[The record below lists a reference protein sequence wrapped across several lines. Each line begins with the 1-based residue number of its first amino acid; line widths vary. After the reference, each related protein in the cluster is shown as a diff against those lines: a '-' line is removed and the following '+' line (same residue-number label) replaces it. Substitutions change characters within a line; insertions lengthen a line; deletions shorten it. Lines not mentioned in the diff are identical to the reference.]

1 MNIGTLLI
9 RFAPRLAVVCV
20 VLLAAVACARATHI
34 IGGDMYYDYLGANQY
49 RVTLRLYRDC
59 GPDNV
64 NQTGF
69 DALAQ
74 IGVFNSAGALVE
86 NASVGFTQE
95 IQVPVELNDPCLS
108 APPSVC
114 VSTTEYVHVFTL
126 PPIPGGYTISY
137 QRCCR
142 TPAMV
147 NLAGQQGL
155 TCTVSIPGPPDAG
168 NSSARFNDY
177 PPIALCLGQDMSFD
191 HSAVDPD
198 GDQLVYSLCSP
209 FQGADAINP
218 APAPVAPPYDA
229 VNWGA
234 GYSAGYP
241 MDSSPPLAIDPVSGL
256 LTVHP
261 TLQGTFTVGVCVEE
275 YRNGVLIGTA
285 RRDFM
290 FRVVLCDAAV
300 TAVIAAQSGSQACA
314 GLTQDFVNQ
323 SIGAQSWSW
332 DFGDTTTTTDV
343 STAFAPSYT
352 YPAPGTYTV
361 TLIANPGATCAD
373 TTIAD
378 YLVAPPIEIS
388 FDPALR
394 CGPSEVTL
402 EAVGTWDASALLE
415 WDLGA
420 AAVPSTAVGNSV
432 TAWFPA
438 IGSQSVTVTAT
449 AFGCTGSHTESLS
462 IYAQPAADFAE
473 QTSFCESMTQSF
485 ENQSTDA
492 SAYLWSFGDPSTNL
506 DSSTDESPTWTYGA
520 AGYHTVVLI
529 ARNGPV
535 CADTASRVF
544 DVHVPPS
551 AYFPRPP
558 VRCPDQPAL
567 LFAQGFTSPAVVVTW
582 DIGDIGPALS
592 GVNVQSLFP
601 VGMHP
606 VTVAMTEY
614 GCSSSYTDSVEVH
627 PFPVADFT
635 NGSLACV
642 GEAFP
647 FASLAS
653 AWTPFSLLW
662 DLGDGTLATDS
673 AFSHVYQEA
682 GTYGVQLTVST
693 STGCIADVVAYH
705 PAAVE
710 VFPKPTAAF
719 TALPDEVSLLE
730 PVVSITDHAALAV
743 DWTYWIEGEEV
754 READFVHAFS
764 DPGQYI
770 VTQIV
775 QSGDGCTDS
784 TTRLVIVSDH
794 LFFAPTAFTPDDDGK
809 NDVWKPVVVGAR
821 EYELVIFDRWGTERF
836 RTTDP
841 DEGWSGDGLPQSLF
855 IYTAHIKE
863 WGAYEKEYTGH
874 FSLLR

>member
-1 MNIGTLLI
+1 MTVPGLYKQWVH
-9 RFAPRLAVVCV
+9 RAVL
-20 VLLAAVACARATHI
+20 VLGFGLSIVGGLFATHI

-74 IGVFNSAGALVE
+74 VSVFNSAGALVE
-86 NASVGFTQE
+86 NASVSFTQE
-95 IQVPVELNDPCLS
+95 ITVPVELNDPCLS

-126 PPIPGGYTISY
+126 PPIAGGYTISY

-155 TCTVSIPGPPDAG
+155 TCTVSIPGPPNAA
-168 NSSARFNDY
+168 NASARFSDY

-218 APAPVAPPYDA
+218 APAPSPPPYDP

-234 GYSAGYP
+234 GYSGGYP
-241 MDSSPPLAIDPVSGL
+241 MDSAPPLAIDPVSGL

-300 TAVIAAQSGSQACA
+300 TAVIAAQSGTQACA
-314 GLTQDFVNQ
+314 GLTQQFNNQ
-323 SIGAQSWSW
+323 SVGAQSWLW
-332 DFGDTTTTTDV
+332 DFGDTTTTADV
-343 STAFAPSYT
+343 STAFAPQYT
-352 YPAPGTYTV
+352 YPSPGTYSV

-373 TTIAD
+373 TTIAE
-378 YLVAPPIEIS
+378 YLVAPPIDIG
-388 FDPALR
+388 FDPVLR

-402 EAVGTWDASALLE
+402 EAVGSWDPSAILE
-415 WDLGA
+415 WDLGSGA
-420 AAVPSTAVGNSV
+420 IPPSANGSSV
-432 TAWFPA
+432 TALFPA
-438 IGSQSVTVTAT
+438 AGAQTVTVTAT
-449 AFGCTGSHTESLS
+449 AFGCVGSHSEQLG
-462 IYAQPAADFAE
+462 IYPQPTADFAE
-473 QTSFCESMTQSF
+473 QTSFCESLTQDFINLSV
-485 ENQSTDA
+485 DA
-492 SAYLWSFGDPSTNL
+492 ASYAWAFGDPSTSS
-506 DSSTDESPTWTYGA
+506 DSSTDESPTWTYGE
-520 AGYHTVVLI
+520 AGYHTIVLI
-529 ARNGPV
+529 ARNGPL
-535 CADTASRVF
+535 CADTAMRVF

-567 LFAQGFTSPAVVVTW
+567 LFAQGFTSPDVEVTW
-582 DIGDIGPALS
+582 DIGAVNGIP
-592 GVNVQSLFP
+592 GVNAQALFP
-601 VGMHP
+601 IGVNP
-606 VTVAMTEY
+606 VTVTMTEY
-614 GCSSSYTDSVEVH
+614 GCSASYTDSVEVH
-627 PFPVADFT
+627 PFPIADFT

-642 GEAFP
+642 GESFP

-653 AWTPFSLLW
+653 AWTPFTLRW
-662 DLGDGTLATDS
+662 DLGDGTVMFDS
-673 AFSHVYQEA
+673 SFVHAYDEA
-682 GTYGVQLTVST
+682 GTYGVSLTVST
-693 STGCIADVVAYH
+693 STGCVADITAYR

-730 PVVSITDHAALAV
+730 PVVSITDNAALAV
-743 DWTYWIEGEEV
+743 DWIYLIDGEEV
-754 READFVHAFS
+754 REQEFEHTFME
-764 DPGQYI
+764 PGQYL
-770 VTQIV
+770 VTQMV
-775 QSGDGCTDS
+775 QSGDGCTDA

-809 NDVWKPVVVGAR
+809 NDVWRPVVVGAR
-821 EYELVIFDRWGTERF
+821 EYELVIYDRWGVERF
-836 RTTDP
+836 RTNDVS
-841 DEGWSGDGLPQSLF
+841 EGWSGDGLPQSLF
-855 IYTAHIKE
+855 VYTAHIKE
-863 WGAYEKEYTGH
+863 WGAFEKEYTGH